1 MPGPVST
8 LSLLVLPRFDPG
20 DALEKEM
27 TTHSSILAGMVP
39 WTEEPHELQSIGSQ
53 SDLDM
58 TAGHD

>member
-1 MPGPVST
+1 
-8 LSLLVLPRFDPG
+8 
-20 DALEKEM
+20 M
-27 TTHSSILAGMVP
+27 TTHSSMLAGMVS

>member
-1 MPGPVST
+1 
-8 LSLLVLPRFDPG
+8 
-20 DALEKEM
+20 M